1 MNCGLY
7 DLSKSLHIKS
17 SWLGADIE
25 RFGNEFD
32 PDTWCHDVTFP
43 KEAIQLLC
51 WKNSIWKW
59 KNGVLRALAMT
70 NFILKKKIISI
81 LHILF
86 FFFFGFTRQGFSV

>member
-32 PDTWCHDVTFP
+32 PDT
-43 KEAIQLLC
+43 
-51 WKNSIWKW
+51 
-59 KNGVLRALAMT
+59 
-70 NFILKKKIISI
+70 
-81 LHILF
+81 
-86 FFFFGFTRQGFSV
+86 